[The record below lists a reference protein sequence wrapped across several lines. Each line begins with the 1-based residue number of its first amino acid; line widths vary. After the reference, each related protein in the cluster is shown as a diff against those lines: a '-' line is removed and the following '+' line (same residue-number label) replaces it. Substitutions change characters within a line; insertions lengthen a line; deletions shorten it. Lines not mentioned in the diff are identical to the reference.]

1 MDKSRKNAGKRA
13 YRIELALK
21 YTLFVFLLAVLLFPY
36 LFMLLKSLMDI
47 VDINAP
53 VVRFFPTHVTLEN
66 YAVFGEYAGY
76 FLNSFIVVIVNT
88 IFVPLTSCLVA
99 FPLARC
105 RFR

>member
-1 MDKSRKNAGKRA
+1 MDKSRKNARKRA

-53 VVRFFPTHVTLEN
+53 VVRF
-66 YAVFGEYAGY
+66 
-76 FLNSFIVVIVNT
+76 SRR
-88 IFVPLTSCLVA
+88 TSRWKTT
-99 FPLARC
+99 RC
-105 RFR
+105 SGSMRGTFSIRLSS